1 MTKVLGNDACMIV
14 YIRSSQLLWMY
25 RQVDGQES
33 NQSVAT
39 ALPRMTFSRCLEFSN
54 SPNVVIVFVRES
66 HRFKVVLA

>member
-14 YIRSSQLLWMY
+14 YVRSSQLLWMD

-39 ALPRMTFSRCLEFSN
+39 ALPWS
-54 SPNVVIVFVRES
+54 SPIPPMLS
-66 HRFKVVLA
+66 SYL